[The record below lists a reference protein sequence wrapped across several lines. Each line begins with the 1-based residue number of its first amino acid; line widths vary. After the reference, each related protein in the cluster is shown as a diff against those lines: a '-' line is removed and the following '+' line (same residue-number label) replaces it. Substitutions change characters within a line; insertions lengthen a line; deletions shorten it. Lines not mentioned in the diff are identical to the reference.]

1 MYDKANAINYQ
12 TTTVKTLLRYFKDYF
27 TSEDFNLRLH
37 LIVMVFCFSFLSLN
51 YFVDWHLVFN
61 TRFVEGNFEDDIID
75 GMFRGKLIYYF
86 LFFLLYAFAYFGTTL
101 LCIFYTKDWHWLRN
115 RQFWVIS
122 TIGIAILSFDIGFY
136 WDDDIVRGAFPTQL
150 YYFGARS
157 FDRLISLFTN
167 VLPLYILWK
176 FTKEPKE
183 HFYGLTLKGGTL
195 KPYFLMIALMLPLLL
210 WASFQQ
216 DFLAQYPTYRDYGA
230 SRFLDVPEWVTI
242 LIYEIAYGSDFIS
255 VELFFRG
262 FLVLGF
268 VSIIGKKAILPMAVL
283 YCFIHFGKPF
293 GEALSSFFGGYILG
307 VVSYYTRNIF
317 GGLIVHLGIAWLMEL
332 FAFGQKWLHDVS

>member
-1 MYDKANAINYQ
+1 M
-12 TTTVKTLLRYFKDYF
+12 KTLLRYFKDYF
-27 TSEDFNLRLH
+27 TSEDFDLRLH
-37 LIVMVFCFSFLSLN
+37 LVVMVFCFSFLSLN

-75 GMFRGKLIYYF
+75 GMFRGKLVYYF

-101 LCIFYTKDWHWLRN
+101 LCIFYTKDWNWLQN

-136 WDDDIVRGAFPTQL
+136 WDDDIVRAAFPTQL

-183 HFYGLTLKGGTL
+183 HFYGLTLKGGTR
-195 KPYFLMIALMLPLLL
+195 KPYFLMIVMMLPLLL

-216 DFLAQYPTYRDYGA
+216 DFLAQYPTYRNYGA

-283 YCFIHFGKPF
+283 YCFIHFGKPL
-293 GEALSSFFGGYILG
+293 GEAVSSFFGGYILG

-332 FAFGQKWLHDVS
+332 FAFGQKWLNDVS

>member
-1 MYDKANAINYQ
+1 M
-12 TTTVKTLLRYFKDYF
+12 KTLLRYFKDYF
-27 TSEDFNLRLH
+27 TSEDFDLRLH
-37 LIVMVFCFSFLSLN
+37 LVVMVFCFSLLSLN

-75 GMFRGKLIYYF
+75 GMFRGKLVYYF

-101 LCIFYTKDWHWLRN
+101 LCIFYTKDWNWLQN

-136 WDDDIVRGAFPTQL
+136 WDDDIVRAAFPTQL

-195 KPYFLMIALMLPLLL
+195 KPYFLMIVMMLPLLL

-216 DFLAQYPTYRDYGA
+216 DFLAQYPTYRDYGV
-230 SRFLDVPEWVTI
+230 SRFLDIPEWVTI

-283 YCFIHFGKPF
+283 YCFIHFGKPL
-293 GEALSSFFGGYILG
+293 GEAVSSFFGGYILG
-307 VVSYYTRNIF
+307 VVSFYTRNIF

-332 FAFGQKWLHDVS
+332 FAFGQK

>member
-1 MYDKANAINYQ
+1 MHRIQANYQ

-27 TSEDFNLRLH
+27 TSEDFDLRLH
-37 LIVMVFCFSFLSLN
+37 LVVMVFCFSFLSLN

-75 GMFRGKLIYYF
+75 GMFRGKLVYYF

-101 LCIFYTKDWHWLRN
+101 LCIFYTKDWNWLQN

-136 WDDDIVRGAFPTQL
+136 WDDDIVRAAFPTQL

-195 KPYFLMIALMLPLLL
+195 KPYFLMIVMMLPLLL

-216 DFLAQYPTYRDYGA
+216 DFLAQYPTYRDYGV
-230 SRFLDVPEWVTI
+230 SRFLDIPEWVTI

-283 YCFIHFGKPF
+283 YCFIHFGKPL
-293 GEALSSFFGGYILG
+293 GEAVSSFFGGYILG
-307 VVSYYTRNIF
+307 VVSFYTRNIF

-332 FAFGQKWLHDVS
+332 FAFGQKWLNDVS

>member
-12 TTTVKTLLRYFKDYF
+12 TITVKTLLRYFKDYF

-136 WDDDIVRGAFPTQL
+136 WDDDIIRGAFPTQL

>member
-1 MYDKANAINYQ
+1 M
-12 TTTVKTLLRYFKDYF
+12 KTLLRYFKDYF
-27 TSEDFNLRLH
+27 TSEDFDLRLH
-37 LIVMVFCFSFLSLN
+37 LVVMVFCFSFLSLN

-101 LCIFYTKDWHWLRN
+101 LCIFYTKDWNWLQN

-136 WDDDIVRGAFPTQL
+136 WDDDIVRAAFPTQL

-195 KPYFLMIALMLPLLL
+195 KPYFLMIVMMLPLLL

-283 YCFIHFGKPF
+283 YCFIHFGKPL
-293 GEALSSFFGGYILG
+293 GEAVSSFFGGYILG

-332 FAFGQKWLHDVS
+332 FAFGQKWLNDVS

>member
-1 MYDKANAINYQ
+1 M
-12 TTTVKTLLRYFKDYF
+12 KTLLRYFKDYF
-27 TSEDFNLRLH
+27 TSEDFDLRLH
-37 LIVMVFCFSFLSLN
+37 LVVMVFCFSFLSLN

-75 GMFRGKLIYYF
+75 GMFRGKLVYYF

-101 LCIFYTKDWHWLRN
+101 LCIFYTKDWNWLQN

-136 WDDDIVRGAFPTQL
+136 WDDDIVRAAFPTQL

-195 KPYFLMIALMLPLLL
+195 KPYFLMIVMMLPLLL

-283 YCFIHFGKPF
+283 YCFIHFGKPL
-293 GEALSSFFGGYILG
+293 GEAVSSFFGGYILG
-307 VVSYYTRNIF
+307 VVSFYTRNIF

-332 FAFGQKWLHDVS
+332 FAFGQKWLNDVS

>member
-1 MYDKANAINYQ
+1 MHRIQANYQ

-27 TSEDFNLRLH
+27 TSEDFDLRLH
-37 LIVMVFCFSFLSLN
+37 LVVMVFCFSFLSLN

-75 GMFRGKLIYYF
+75 GMFRGKLVYYF

-101 LCIFYTKDWHWLRN
+101 LCIFYTKDWNWLQN

-122 TIGIAILSFDIGFY
+122 TIGITILSFDIGFY
-136 WDDDIVRGAFPTQL
+136 WDDDIVRAAFPTQL

-195 KPYFLMIALMLPLLL
+195 KPYFLMIVMMLPLLL

-216 DFLAQYPTYRDYGA
+216 DFLAQYPTYRDYGV

-283 YCFIHFGKPF
+283 YCFIHFGKPL
-293 GEALSSFFGGYILG
+293 GEAVSSFFGGYILG
-307 VVSYYTRNIF
+307 VVSFYTRNIF

-332 FAFGQKWLHDVS
+332 FAFGQKWLNDVS

>member
-1 MYDKANAINYQ
+1 M
-12 TTTVKTLLRYFKDYF
+12 KTLLRYFKDYF
-27 TSEDFNLRLH
+27 TSEDFDLRLH
-37 LIVMVFCFSFLSLN
+37 LVVMVFCFSFLSLN

-75 GMFRGKLIYYF
+75 GMFRGKLVYYF

-101 LCIFYTKDWHWLRN
+101 LCIFYTKDWNWLQN

-136 WDDDIVRGAFPTQL
+136 WDDDIVRAAFPTQL

-195 KPYFLMIALMLPLLL
+195 KPYFLMIVMMLPLLL

-216 DFLAQYPTYRDYGA
+216 DFLAQYPTYRDYGV
-230 SRFLDVPEWVTI
+230 SRFLDIPEWVTI

-283 YCFIHFGKPF
+283 YCFIHFGKPL
-293 GEALSSFFGGYILG
+293 GEAVSSFFGGYILG
-307 VVSYYTRNIF
+307 VVSFYTRNIF

-332 FAFGQKWLHDVS
+332 FAFGQKWLNDVS